1 MATGSLVFGIPPRN
15 YNKKEKRFSV
25 PFLSFLFLSD
35 IFVFFQLEECAY
47 CSSMSIQYFSQRY
60 FTATGVSSLL

>member
-1 MATGSLVFGIPPRN
+1 MAGASLFFGNPPRN

-35 IFVFFQLEECAY
+35 IFVFFSIRGMCLLFLYVNTVLFAKIFY
-47 CSSMSIQYFSQRY
+47 CHRR
-60 FTATGVSSLL
+60 